1 MKYLLILVAV
11 LSLAACSFDNGKY
24 EPVVKN
30 VSTKKDMTQSQKD
43 LIAAARLGNLTL
55 VEKSISALKLHEYSF
70 SGFAETP
77 MGVAVA
83 ADNLEVVKALWA
95 QSVDA
100 YNLGSER
107 KNFESQV
114 LKSRV
119 QEQYRTLK
127 HVKRAESI
135 GAVLNKSAALLA
147 TEYAKK
153 TQSILEFVAQS
164 DFAAAQGVMS
174 RTGLSCQFVRNQIVQ
189 DLQADVIKESVV
201 IVMKFLKQLSCAE
214 EISPQDVQLLY
225 EAELIRQF
233 QRFFNE
239 PTLLGYLSNRP
250 TLKSTLWNIDESG
263 LWMSPA
269 LLMRISWSHENYRV
283 QPSLQCPK
291 LPIGVL
297 NCTEYADDDF
307 ASSEY
312 LIEKYGI
319 KQSEFDLIYVKQ
331 GQVIGS
337 YRKFKRQ
344 SRSNGRQADP
354 VYWNTGMYIHR
365 IPYYG
370 VLGRPSRNEDG
381 QVEYEE
387 ERLPWTVGIQQ
398 LFENHFYQRDI
409 YDDSEW
415 EEIQEARRKAEENG
429 GKKQEDD
436 ESVDEDEVDET
447 EAPKQVEYNPD
458 QLFPGLPY
466 PEEVPGL
473 LPLPDLP
480 DPSGPA
486 TEPPTKPP
494 SPPDLPDV
502 E

>member
-11 LSLAACSFDNGKY
+11 LSFAACSFDNGKY
-24 EPVVKN
+24 EPLVKS
-30 VSTKKDMTQSQKD
+30 VSTKKDMTQAQKD

-55 VEKSISALKLHEYSF
+55 VEKSISALKVHEYSF
-70 SGFAETP
+70 IGFAETP

-95 QSVDA
+95 QSVDT
-100 YNLGSER
+100 YNLGGER
-107 KNFESQV
+107 KSFESQV

-119 QEQYRTLK
+119 QELYRTLK

-135 GAVLNKSAALLA
+135 GAVLNKSAAMLA

-153 TQSILEFVAQS
+153 TQSILELVSQS
-164 DFAAAQGVMS
+164 DFAGAQGVMN

-189 DLQADVIKESVV
+189 DLQADVIKDSAVV
-201 IVMKFLKQLSCAE
+201 VKFLKQLNCME
-214 EISPQDVQLLY
+214 EISPGDVQLLY

-239 PTLLGYLSNRP
+239 PTLLGYLSNLP

-269 LLMRISWSHENYRV
+269 LLMRISWSHENYQV

-291 LPIGVL
+291 LPVGVL
-297 NCTEYADDDF
+297 NCQEYADDDF

-319 KQSEFDLIYVKQ
+319 KKSGFDMIYVKQ
-331 GQVIGS
+331 GQVVGS

-354 VYWNTGMYIHR
+354 VYWSTGMYIHR

-370 VLGRPSRNEDG
+370 ELGMPSRTEDG

-387 ERLPWTVGIQQ
+387 ERLPWRVGIQQ

-415 EEIQEARRKAEENG
+415 EEIQEARRKAAENA
-429 GKKQEDD
+429 GKNQEDEEVVSEND
-436 ESVDEDEVDET
+436 FEESGTPEH
-447 EAPKQVEYNPD
+447 VESNPD

-466 PEEVPGL
+466 PEEVPGQI

-480 DPSGPA
+480 DPSGPT

-494 SPPDLPDV
+494 SPPELPDV